1 MQAAGENS
9 SDDDDIAEEI
19 IIKDPPLIHLDSD
32 SISNSSSVDLASPKS
47 TFHGIFGD
55 SKDGFIKTFIAD
67 SGATGTILMEKP
79 FPSLQDIPL
88 PNTSLVFA
96 DGSSKKALNSVHLP
110 NIGDAIIAH
119 NMTENILSLPQLCDN
134 GFQIVMTKSRIYVL
148 HPSHDAVE
156 VSSDKI
162 STMFYRAEDGL
173 YRAPLSLFLDDL
185 GISDPSSSMNV
196 SSSSSSSS
204 SLN

>member
-1 MQAAGENS
+1 ME
-9 SDDDDIAEEI
+9 SDAILNA
-19 IIKDPPLIHLDSD
+19 
-32 SISNSSSVDLASPKS
+32 SSVDSASPKS
-47 TFHGIFGD
+47 TFYEIFGPI
-55 SKDGFIKTFIAD
+55 SEIPKKFIGD
-67 SGATGTILMEKP
+67 SGATGTILMQKP
-79 FPSLQDIPL
+79 FESLQDISL

-110 NIGDAIIAH
+110 NVGDTIIAH

-148 HPSHDAVE
+148 HPSHDALE

-162 STMFYRAEDGL
+162 STMLYRAEDGL
-173 YRAPLSLFLDDL
+173 YRAPLSMILDYL
-185 GISDPSSSMNV
+185 GISDPSSHMKA
-196 SSSSSSSS
+196 SSSSSSSV